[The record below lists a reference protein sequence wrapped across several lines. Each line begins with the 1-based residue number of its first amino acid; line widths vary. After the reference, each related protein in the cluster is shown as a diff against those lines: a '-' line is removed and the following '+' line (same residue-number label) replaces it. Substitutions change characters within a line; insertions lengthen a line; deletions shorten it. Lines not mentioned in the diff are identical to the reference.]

1 MLKKRIIATIVVKDN
16 WAVQSFSYK
25 NWLPLGKPECL
36 AENYDRWGADEI
48 VIISIDRGDKGPD
61 LNLIKKIGSF
71 GLTTPLTYSGGIR
84 NKCDAISV
92 INAGAERIAIDSLIT
107 KDPSEIENITEAIG
121 IQAILGSYP
130 LVQKNNGEV
139 LHYDYKEKKNK
150 EFKKN
155 SIDIMKNE
163 KISEVI
169 IIDKEGEGSN
179 GGFNKEF
186 VKKIKSYT
194 KLPLL
199 LFGGIVNEKQIEKL
213 LSISQVAGVLIGN
226 SLNYKEH
233 SIKILKNSLN
243 SHSIRLHKSK
253 SN

>member
-1 MLKKRIIATIVVKDN
+1 MLKKRIIATIIVKNN

-25 NWLPLGKPECL
+25 SWLPLGKPECL

-48 VIISIDRGDKGPD
+48 VIISIDREDKGPD
-61 LNLIKKIGSF
+61 LDLIEKIGSL
-71 GLTTPLTYSGGIR
+71 GLATPLTYSGGIR
-84 NKCDAISV
+84 NKYDAISV
-92 INAGAERIAIDSLIT
+92 IKAGAERIAIDRLIT
-107 KDPSEIENITEAIG
+107 QNPFEIQNISDAIG

-130 LVQKNNGEV
+130 LVQEINGEV

-155 SIDIMKNE
+155 SIDIIKKE

-179 GGFNKEF
+179 EGFNREF
-186 VKKIKSYT
+186 IKKIKSYT

-213 LSISQVAGVLIGN
+213 LSISQVAGILIGN

-243 SHSIRLHKSK
+243 SQSIRIHKSK
-253 SN
+253 AN